1 MGFVKLFDPSFH
13 CAVALRLPA
22 LNNED
27 KQFLRLSFH
36 TIFLSIE

>member
-1 MGFVKLFDPSFH
+1 MGFVMLFDPSFH

-27 KQFLRLSFH
+27 KQFVILGDHILL
-36 TIFLSIE
+36 T